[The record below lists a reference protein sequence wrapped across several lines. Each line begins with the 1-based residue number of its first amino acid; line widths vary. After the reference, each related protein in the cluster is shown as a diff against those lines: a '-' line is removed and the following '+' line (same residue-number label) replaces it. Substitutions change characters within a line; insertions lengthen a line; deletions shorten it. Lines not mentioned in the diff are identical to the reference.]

1 MKTPAEAAKAWYNK
15 AKTEHDC
22 FDRFVY
28 QWFAFNILYSPYFDD
43 NERRAIKN
51 YIHDNWRSI
60 VHLED
65 LLDSEQVNYFK
76 QRIIRNCRLDS
87 SNDTAEYA
95 ARLKS
100 ERNSLKY
107 RLIALMMILYQVRC
121 NLFHGNKLF
130 TSESDQEV
138 VDNAASVMQ
147 EVLSNWV

>member
-1 MKTPAEAAKAWYNK
+1 MALS
-15 AKTEHDC
+15 
-22 FDRFVY
+22 DR
-28 QWFAFNILYSPYFDD
+28 NT
-43 NERRAIKN
+43 
-51 YIHDNWRSI
+51 H
-60 VHLED
+60 
-65 LLDSEQVNYFK
+65 LDSEQVNYFK

-147 EVLSNWV
+147 EVMSNWV